1 PRVVVYR
8 HDGGTGGHVG
18 PVRLRRP
25 ATRGAGIPR
34 GFEPPN
40 SGGWTRYNRPM
51 TRPDVTREDLTAA
64 LGARHELGDESDRE
78 VIESFLDRIGT
89 AIDARVDRR
98 LAEQDRDRHP
108 RSGRQARGSIPL
120 ALG

>member
-1 PRVVVYR
+1 
-8 HDGGTGGHVG
+8 
-18 PVRLRRP
+18 
-25 ATRGAGIPR
+25 
-34 GFEPPN
+34 
-40 SGGWTRYNRPM
+40 M

-64 LGARHELGDESDRE
+64 LGARHELGDESERE

-89 AIDARVDRR
+89 AIDARVDQR

-120 ALG
+120 ALGSMGIGIAVTGASSGLDHGGALVAIVAWLVIAVINIVYAAER